1 MEKWGKLTMYDK
13 KQITAELKKQLAIDF
28 NCTVEDFDKKENI
41 ITAARENPGRRF
53 YTQQKEFFSMV
64 TLGNHAVISADESI
78 HQWLKQ
84 WSKDKK
90 GIWLFEHNHLMEL
103 ERELQKHGKKLWQSH
118 HMFLPKME
126 VNEPIIDFEVKWFEQ
141 EAIIKLYG
149 RQEFS
154 NALCEKYTPQRPDM
168 LAIGAMQGDHIIGL
182 AGCSAD
188 TALFWQIGIDV
199 LPKYRGMGIGTK
211 LVQLL
216 KNAIIRREAIP
227 FYGTSLSNLHSWNI
241 ALQCGFY
248 PAWIEIETVSDED
261 GKGW

>member
-1 MEKWGKLTMYDK
+1 
-13 KQITAELKKQLAIDF
+13 
-28 NCTVEDFDKKENI
+28 
-41 ITAARENPGRRF
+41 
-53 YTQQKEFFSMV
+53 
-64 TLGNHAVISADESI
+64 
-78 HQWLKQ
+78 
-84 WSKDKK
+84 
-90 GIWLFEHNHLMEL
+90 
-103 ERELQKHGKKLWQSH
+103 
-118 HMFLPKME
+118 
-126 VNEPIIDFEVKWFEQ
+126 
-141 EAIIKLYG
+141 
-149 RQEFS
+149 
-154 NALCEKYTPQRPDM
+154 
-168 LAIGAMQGDHIIGL
+168 MQGDHIIGL

-216 KNAIIRREAIP
+216 KNEIIRREAIP